1 MMVSA
6 EENLVTKMH
15 IPDSARP
22 PALKPGAV
30 IHGPETDTD
39 SLLAGFALELRR
51 RGFRVGGI
59 VQRNLR
65 AAPDCTCEM
74 ELVDLATDETIPISQ
89 QLGKGSTACR
99 VDPAGMAE
107 AAGRLRQ
114 ALDSRPDLV
123 VVNKFGGLEKTGGGL
138 AQELLWAM
146 AEGLPVLTSVSVR
159 FLDEWLAF
167 CGGHCELLAPQEPA
181 LWRWWGPQRLY
192 EDLLL
197 GLADGPVRRIARGAH
212 WLLVQG
218 PEGTGLARLP
228 RGSDAQDR
236 DLAAYQTR
244 GLADLAGL
252 ARSWDPFETALGM
265 AAINAHYNRPDLYGT
280 TENGLE
286 VFAEENGRVVAIG
299 AFPNIA
305 ERLPDALVIDARPGP
320 DDYPAPAADWLLP
333 GCDAAVMTAA
343 TLGNRTLPRL
353 LDLARGSRIALIGPG
368 TPLTPR
374 LFDYGIEVLAGFVAD
389 DPERL
394 ARCVEEGGSPRQF
407 AQFGRP
413 LTLRR

>member
-15 IPDSARP
+15 IPDGARP

-212 WLLVQG
+212 WLLWQRIK
-218 PEGTGLARLP
+218 L
-228 RGSDAQDR
+228 
-236 DLAAYQTR
+236 
-244 GLADLAGL
+244 
-252 ARSWDPFETALGM
+252 
-265 AAINAHYNRPDLYGT
+265 
-280 TENGLE
+280 
-286 VFAEENGRVVAIG
+286 VV
-299 AFPNIA
+299 
-305 ERLPDALVIDARPGP
+305 
-320 DDYPAPAADWLLP
+320 W
-333 GCDAAVMTAA
+333 
-343 TLGNRTLPRL
+343 RTLPGWPGRGTRSRPRWAWRRSMRITIAPTCT
-353 LDLARGSRIALIGPG
+353 ARPKTAWRCLPRKTAGWLRSAPFPILPNAC
-368 TPLTPR
+368 LTPW
-374 LFDYGIEVLAGFVAD
+374 
-389 DPERL
+389 
-394 ARCVEEGGSPRQF
+394 
-407 AQFGRP
+407 
-413 LTLRR
+413 